1 MKKIEVNLMSGE
13 VNKDEELR
21 RLREEMDALRSQL
34 RDISEELKKERTNW
48 REREETIDE
57 QTHRDRGKRDLGESI
72 GEYVSGIINNVMAD
86 IHDEMD
92 RYVFISPS
100 GKVKIRARG
109 RMRDA
114 AVEDPKK
121 VAGVMGALGNEHR
134 LKILQELSRGGLYAN
149 DLVELLPEIGASTLS
164 SHLDVLQRAGLVVQE
179 KARGRYLITLP
190 GRIAF
195 RMANQIAR
203 RIGENADQE

>member
-57 QTHRDRGKRDLGESI
+57 QTHRDRGQRDLGESI

-164 SHLDVLQRAGLVVQE
+164 SHLDVLQGAGLVVQE

>member
-1 MKKIEVNLMSGE
+1 MSGE
-13 VNKDEELR
+13 QSRDEELR
-21 RLREEMDALRSQL
+21 RLREEMDALRIQL
-34 RDISEELKKERTNW
+34 KDISDELRKERIDE
-48 REREETIDE
+48 RERAATSEEQE
-57 QTHRDRGKRDLGESI
+57 PRNRHQRDLGESI

-100 GKVKIRARG
+100 GKMKIRTRG
-109 RMRDA
+109 RMREA
-114 AVEDPKK
+114 SSEDPKK

-134 LKILQELSRGGLYAN
+134 LKILEELSLGGLYAN
-149 DLVELLPEIGASTLS
+149 DLQELLPEIGASTLS
-164 SHLDVLQRAGLVVQE
+164 SHLDVLQGAGLVVQE

-195 RMANQIAR
+195 RMASQIAR
-203 RIGENADQE
+203 RIREGADRD